1 MHSLLQVYVVDPV
14 EVSQWKIPDK
24 QHLPTHH
31 AAEESLSLTFLNVVI
46 ITVVVIYIWQHI
58 SAEYIRRYQ
67 LIPIFPAEVQRTLK

>member
-46 ITVVVIYIWQHI
+46 ITVVVVVIYIWQHI
-58 SAEYIRRYQ
+58 SDHSS
-67 LIPIFPAEVQRTLK
+67 VQSI